1 MYIPKMNLVTNKAEI
16 LGFMKNYSFAAII
29 TAKNNYP
36 VVSHLPFVVT
46 EENDRVILT
55 AHFAK
60 ANEQWKDIEAN
71 PVLVVF
77 SEPHAYISPKHYDNI
92 LSVPT
97 WNYVSVHAYGTAE
110 IISEQ
115 EAAFD
120 TLNGL
125 MNTYEKDYKTQW
137 NSLPAEFKLKMLN
150 GIVCFRVRVNDL
162 QAKKKLS
169 QNKNEAERKR
179 IIEELEQSHLSNEQ
193 SIAAMMKE
201 SLNPENT

>member
-1 MYIPKMNLVTNKAEI
+1 MYIPKINLVTDRAEI

-36 VVSHLPFVVT
+36 VVSHLPFVAT
-46 EENDRVILT
+46 EENDQVILT

-71 PVLVVF
+71 PLLVVF

-125 MNTYEKDYKTQW
+125 MNTYEKDYKTKCD
-137 NSLPAEFKLKMLN
+137 SLHAKFKLKMLN
-150 GIVCFRVRVNDL
+150 CIVSFRVRVTDL

-179 IIEELEQSHLSNEQ
+179 IINELEQSDLSNEQ

-201 SLNPENT
+201 SLNPKNT